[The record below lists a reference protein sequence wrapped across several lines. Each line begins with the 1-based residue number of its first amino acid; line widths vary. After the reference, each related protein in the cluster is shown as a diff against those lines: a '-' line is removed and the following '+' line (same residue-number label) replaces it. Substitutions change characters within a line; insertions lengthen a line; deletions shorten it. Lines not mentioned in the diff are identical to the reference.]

1 MLNTVLQEI
10 SIMDECSI
18 QNNCSEIKGLEQR
31 LFKLSQFINESK
43 LLLSQQLNFTE
54 VNINYNT

>member
-10 SIMDECSI
+10 SIMHECSI
-18 QNNCSEIKGLEQR
+18 QSNCSEIKGLEQR

-43 LLLSQQLNFTE
+43 LLATEQLNLAE
-54 VNINYNT
+54 VNINFF